1 MNGFRAFWTST
12 DHRIDRSCHRNDYR
26 IANQDISLSAS
37 QPGLFAPKGDDLP
50 EGLAYRQALITP
62 EEEAALAATM
72 ASLPFAPFQFHGF
85 EGNRR
90 TISYGWHY
98 AFDGS
103 GLHEAAPISD
113 WLQPVREKAAA
124 FAGLPAAALEHA
136 LLIEYA
142 PGAGIGWHRDRS
154 AFGDVIGVSL
164 LAPARLRFR
173 RKRDAG
179 WERRN
184 LVAEPRSA
192 YLLRGPARGEW
203 EHSIPPMEALRY
215 SITFRT
221 LRRR

>member
-1 MNGFRAFWTST
+1 M
-12 DHRIDRSCHRNDYR
+12 
-26 IANQDISLSAS
+26 SAR
-37 QPGLFAPKGDDLP
+37 QPGLFGSEGDALP
-50 EGLAYRQALITP
+50 EGLAYRRALITP
-62 EEEAALAATM
+62 EEEATLAATM
-72 ASLPFAPFQFHGF
+72 AALPFAPFQFHGF

-103 GLHEAAPISD
+103 GLRETEPTPN

-142 PGAGIGWHRDRS
+142 PGAGIGWHRDRP

-173 RKRDAG
+173 RKRVTG

-184 LVAEPRSA
+184 LIAEPRSA

-203 EHSIPPMEALRY
+203 EHSIPPMEELRY

-221 LRRR
+221 LKRR